1 MLFAKKGLMPFSTIR
16 YGSWRVMIRLFYCL
30 PKQSFPASS
39 KAYPCLHSH
48 WNPPCALTHCPLLQ
62 MPCITHSFISK
73 KQSSWRMTYMHFE
86 YGWATLNEICVN
98 RLLEIAEKD
107 ENECIF
113 CCFHGVQ
120 GGSVGKSLCP
130 TLKNVSTLECK
141 LWTSWEPPIPI
152 LGWNTEKMKKVGI
165 SLSTLPH
172 YFPWCKRP
180 HDVS

>member
-1 MLFAKKGLMPFSTIR
+1 MLFVKKGLMPFSTIR

-73 KQSSWRMTYMHFE
+73 KQLSWRMTYMHFE
-86 YGWATLNEICVN
+86 YGKKTKMNAFF
-98 RLLEIAEKD
+98 A
-107 ENECIF
+107 F
-113 CCFHGVQ
+113 F

-130 TLKNVSTLECK
+130 TLMNVSTLECK
-141 LWTSWEPPIPI
+141 LWTSWEPPLPI
-152 LGWNTEKMKKVGI
+152 LGGNTEKWRG
-165 SLSTLPH
+165 SL
-172 YFPWCKRP
+172 FPYLRCHITFCRWSYVIGHTMRVKRLKYI
-180 HDVS
+180 